1 MCPAI
6 VIAETIE
13 KLYAVAEDIIPPITI
28 DPDTIRQFDGLDL
41 LASPQLGTGGSFTTV
56 KSGFVAFGF

>member
-1 MCPAI
+1 MSPAI

-13 KLYAVAEDIIPPITI
+13 KLFAVAADIEPPVTI
-28 DPDTIRQFDGLDL
+28 DPDTIREFDGLDL
-41 LASPQLGTGGSFTTV
+41 LASPQLGTGGSFTTA